1 MMLYTSLLCFIPSPL
16 PWLCMS
22 SVKSCSVSG
31 EPLEWKLRG
40 TERHIKILSSSQTN
54 NLGTKHEFHAA
65 SPLVVVQLRQA
76 HIRHWLPSQTVGPV
90 GCVAMYLSEKE
101 LPSNNVTPHPTP
113 HALLPPLSSLHLL
126 LDCSWRWN
134 TEVQRARWAVVQSS
148 ALWELRVLSLCRCCG
163 TLPVVRMHDY
173 IVYMIVAYIES
184 VFATTTTKYHLILY
198 QW

>member
-1 MMLYTSLLCFIPSPL
+1 M
-16 PWLCMS
+16 
-22 SVKSCSVSG
+22 SG

-65 SPLVVVQLRQA
+65 SLLVVVQLRQA

-113 HALLPPLSSLHLL
+113 HALLPPSP
-126 LDCSWRWN
+126 
-134 TEVQRARWAVVQSS
+134 
-148 ALWELRVLSLCRCCG
+148 LRL
-163 TLPVVRMHDY
+163 
-173 IVYMIVAYIES
+173 
-184 VFATTTTKYHLILY
+184 
-198 QW
+198 